1 MRIPFAIPAQ
11 ATRAFDIVGLGQNSV
26 DYVASVASFP
36 VINTKARLERFAV
49 LPGGQVATAM
59 VACARLGWRTRY
71 VGVFGDDEAGR
82 IARDSLSSEGVDLS
96 AARTLRDAANRSA
109 IILVDARS
117 GDRTVLWH
125 ADPALEIGDIP
136 ADIAASGRLL
146 LVDAEDLAASTA
158 CAAAARRAGVPT
170 LIDVDA
176 VQPGLDLLL
185 REIDALVVAENIP
198 AALTGHAEPGRAL
211 EALAREYQAAVV
223 CVTLGAQ
230 GSLARCGGREIR
242 TPAFHVECVD
252 TTGSGDVFRAGFA
265 SACLRW
271 PEGALED
278 ILKYANAA
286 AALSCRGHG
295 ARGALPTAQE
305 IDRLL
310 DL

>member
-26 DYVASVASFP
+26 DYVASTSSFP
-36 VINTKARLERFAV
+36 VPNSKARLERFAV

-71 VGVFGDDEAGR
+71 VGAFGDDEAGR
-82 IARDSLSSEGVDLS
+82 IARDSLSHEGVDVS
-96 AARTLRDAANRSA
+96 AAKTIRHAMNRTAV
-109 IILVDARS
+109 ILVDAGS

-125 ADPALEIGDIP
+125 ADPALRIGDVP
-136 ADIAASGRLL
+136 AAVAASGRLL
-146 LVDAEDLAASTA
+146 LVDGEDLAASTA

-170 LIDVDA
+170 LVDVDA
-176 VQPGLDLLL
+176 VQPGLDSLLH
-185 REIDALVVAENIP
+185 EIDALLVAENIP

-211 EALAREYQAAVV
+211 EALSREYPAAVV

-230 GSLARCGGREIR
+230 GSLARCAGREIR
-242 TPAFHVECVD
+242 TPAFQIECVD

-271 PEGALED
+271 PEGALEE

-295 ARGALPTAQE
+295 ARGALPTTQD
-305 IDRLL
+305 IDGLL
-310 DL
+310 AL